1 MTVLASFNWGSSPK
15 IPLTFAYEHQR
26 SGADMQYRVQVTI
39 GTLSTDASYFGYP
52 IYMKLTIGGVLRET
66 TTLKAASPN
75 QWGSPITYTS
85 PWYTVTNLTS
95 GSAVVSF
102 NMYSGS
108 GCTRNDTFSY
118 SMAVDP
124 AASKLSAPAGTLG
137 TGLVLAVTKYN
148 SSFTHT
154 ISWVCGSAKGDV
166 CVQASNP
173 SITWDAAHGNTVA
186 LASQNTA
193 GQSVTVSFIITTY
206 SGSSVV
212 GTDSASCVMA
222 IPAGVKPSVTVSVS
236 DAAGLFATYGAYIQ
250 GHSRLAIT
258 ANPQTAHGSPITGYA
273 ITADGHSYYYNPV
286 TTEVLQNTGNLRITA
301 VVTDARTRPSEP
313 GTADITVLEYA
324 RPSVTVNAYRCN
336 EAGNADQEGEYMK
349 VGFNASITS
358 LNGKNSAS
366 YTIKYNQSGGS
377 VKTITGKGLSYLSD
391 KISCDKTTA
400 WEVEV
405 TVSDNLTS
413 SVKSAVIPIAFT
425 LMEFYKTGRGVSLG
439 KVAVRDGFDCAMD
452 AYFGGKRLQEVGSPT
467 VSTDAVNLGYA
478 LSAFAPAKA
487 DTTYPS
493 CYYRMVDGVKEWINP
508 PMASGVEYRTTERWQ
523 GKPVYTK
530 IISFGKLP
538 NAASAY
544 VNWGPDSGTVAY
556 VVGAVAVTNTGS
568 AVNIIDSA
576 NLNSVWVVTKSDYS
590 SYTAFVTLKY
600 VKV

>member
-1 MTVLASFNWGSSPK
+1 MITLASFNWGSGPK

-26 SGADMQYRVQVTI
+26 SGADMQYRVQVTV
-39 GTLSTDASYFGYP
+39 GTLSTDTSYFGYP
-52 IYMKLTIGGVLRET
+52 IYMKLTIGGVLWET

-85 PWYTVTNLTS
+85 PWYTVSNLTS

-124 AASKLSAPAGTLG
+124 AASKLSAPDGTLG
-137 TGLVLAVTKYN
+137 TGLELAVTKYN

-166 CVQASNP
+166 CVQASDP
-173 SITWDAAHGNTVA
+173 SITWEAAHGNTVA

-258 ANPQTAHGSPITGYA
+258 ANPQTAYGSPITGYA
-273 ITADGHSYYYNPV
+273 ITADGHSYYDNPV

-313 GTADITVLEYA
+313 GAADITVLEYA

-336 EAGNADQEGEYMK
+336 SSGDTDPEGGYMK
-349 VGFNASITS
+349 VGFTASIAS
-358 LNGKNSAS
+358 LNGKNSAT
-366 YTIKYNQSGGS
+366 YTISYKQSGGAET
-377 VKTITGKGLSYLSD
+377 TITGKGVGYASEP
-391 KISCDKTTA
+391 IACDPTKV

-405 TVSDNLTS
+405 TVLDNLRSTT
-413 SVKSAVIPIAFT
+413 KAAVIPIAFT
-425 LMEFYKTGRGVSLG
+425 LMEFYHTGRGVSFG
-439 KVAVRDGFDCAMD
+439 KIATRDGFDCAMP
-452 AYFGGKRLQEVGSPT
+452 AYFS
-467 VSTDAVNLGYA
+467 DAVIASGGLNGVYMKSVYVDAATSFLVRSNLGEWWR
-478 LSAFAPAKA
+478 LTHDLRQTFFIMGSANGTPIFGRIGLDSYGDATWEGTGTITITAH
-487 DTTYPS
+487 D
-493 CYYRMVDGVKEWINP
+493 DGVIEITLPKR
-508 PMASGVEYRTTERWQ
+508 AYDSFL
-523 GKPVYTK
+523 
-530 IISFGKLP
+530 IIS
-538 NAASAY
+538 
-544 VNWGPDSGTVAY
+544 PDKFTV
-556 VVGAVAVTNTGS
+556 
-568 AVNIIDSA
+568 
-576 NLNSVWVVTKSDYS
+576 
-590 SYTAFVTLKY
+590 
-600 VKV
+600 

>member
-1 MTVLASFNWGSSPK
+1 MTVLASFNWGSGPK
-15 IPLTFAYEHQR
+15 IPLTFAYERQR
-26 SGADMQYRVQVTI
+26 SGADMQYRVQVTV
-39 GTLSTDASYFGYP
+39 GTLSTDTSYFGYP

-85 PWYTVTNLTS
+85 PWYTISNLTS

-124 AASKLSAPAGTLG
+124 AASRLSAPAGTLG
-137 TGLVLAVTKYN
+137 TGLVLSVTKYN

-166 CVQASNP
+166 CVQASDP

-425 LMEFYKTGRGVSLG
+425 LLEFYKTGKGVSLG
-439 KVAVRDGFDCAMD
+439 KVATRDGFDCAMT
-452 AYFGGKRLQEVGSPT
+452 AYFSGAT
-467 VSTDAVNLGYA
+467 NVSGA
-478 LSAFAPAKA
+478 LTA
-487 DTTYPS
+487 T
-493 CYYRMVDGVKEWINP
+493 
-508 PMASGVEYRTTERWQ
+508 
-523 GKPVYTK
+523 
-530 IISFGKLP
+530 
-538 NAASAY
+538 
-544 VNWGPDSGTVAY
+544 
-556 VVGAVAVTNTGS
+556 GAVAMPSGMTIGGS
-568 AVNIIDSA
+568 TIGDFVVAQGKIDMWTYRKWNSGLAECWGKKLYTEALTTPWGVLYESRVLQESFINGLFMETPITTISAAGHNGAVMIEHMTDGNA
-576 NLNSVWVVTKSDYS
+576 NLTPEWCAVRPMSTPSVMFYITY
-590 SYTAFVTLKY
+590 YAFGRWK
-600 VKV
+600 